1 VEGPLSTV
9 ASRRLIWPAGLATAA
24 ALLVAGAPAAAPRP
38 ETILVRKTICVLPRG
53 AAKLP
58 VQAIRG
64 LHNHLHDY
72 PSPAAATPAQ
82 RAAAER
88 LLARIRRE
96 SRRWRDPRRAAADGF
111 ELRHERRAPGD
122 RSIGFLHAE
131 RRRTRTDGYLDV
143 RRPKAIIYANA
154 AGRPLVLVG
163 VMFSVPRG
171 GRGPT
176 PGGPIT
182 RWHWH
187 EVCVRGGK
195 RGLRPR
201 DDGSCPAG
209 SSLQQGSEM
218 MHVWLT
224 NDLRSAFAIHA
235 PRPELCAAGRLPAER
250 CRAAVGERA
259 RPA

>member
-1 VEGPLSTV
+1 V
-9 ASRRLIWPAGLATAA
+9 ASRRLTWSAALATAA
-24 ALLVAGAPAAAPRP
+24 VLLPAGGPAAAPGPSAASLAARP
-38 ETILVRKTICVLPRG
+38 LCVLPAG

-58 VQAIRG
+58 VGAVRG

-82 RAAAER
+82 RAAAAR
-88 LLARIRRE
+88 LLARIRRA
-96 SRRWRDPRRAAADGF
+96 STRWRDPRRAAADGF
-111 ELRHERRAPGD
+111 ELRHDRRATGD
-122 RSIGFLHAE
+122 TSIGFLHAE
-131 RRRTRTDGYLDV
+131 RRRTATNGYLDV
-143 RRPKAIIYANA
+143 RWPKAIIYANA
-154 AGRPLVLVG
+154 AGRPLELVG

-171 GRGPT
+171 SRGAT

-187 EVCVRGGK
+187 EVCVRGDK

-201 DDGSCPAG
+201 DDGSCPSG
-209 SSLQQGSEM
+209 TRLRQGSEM

-235 PRPELCAAGRLPAER
+235 PRPELCAAGRLPSDR
-250 CRAAVGERA
+250 CRTGGSGAPVPPDR
-259 RPA
+259 

>member
-9 ASRRLIWPAGLATAA
+9 ASRRLIWPTALGTAA
-24 ALLVAGAPAAAPRP
+24 ALLFAGAPAAATLP
-38 ETILVRKTICVLPRG
+38 EAALARKTLCVLPRG

-58 VQAIRG
+58 AQAIRG

-72 PSPAAATPAQ
+72 PSPAVATPAQ

-111 ELRHERRAPGD
+111 ELRHERRAPSD

-131 RRRTRTDGYLDV
+131 RRRTKTDGYLDT

-187 EVCVRGGK
+187 EVCVRGKK
-195 RGLRPR
+195 RGLRPP
-201 DDGSCPAG
+201 DDGTCPPG
-209 SSLQQGSEM
+209 SSLRQGSEM

-250 CRAAVGERA
+250 CRTGGPARA
-259 RPA
+259 RRT